1 MKKNIFRTIN
11 NKTKT
16 LFKEDILNT
25 LPDIVYN
32 STQDKFKDKIEW
44 RWRLYNINSNEFIEI
59 SKKTEI
65 GERIYINNDSK
76 WVNRNI
82 PSKYDKYIEKEFY
95 AYFDD

>member
-32 STQDKFKDKIEW
+32 SKQDKFKDKIEW
-44 RWRLYNINSNEFIEI
+44 RWRLYNINSREFIEI
-59 SKKTEI
+59 SKKTET

-82 PSKYDKYIEKEFY
+82 PNKFNKYIEKDFY